1 MTPPRV
7 VDRYVRHPLDPVLY
21 LVGNVRD
28 DLDRL
33 AQVIPPPLPP
43 DDVPVHLPGRDV
55 VIARETNAQESLVIA
70 EVEVG
75 LAPVVEDVG
84 LAVLEGA
91 HGPGVDV
98 QVRID
103 LYGGD
108 AESTA
113 LEHPAHGGDG
123 HALAEA

>member
-1 MTPPRV
+1 M
-7 VDRYVRHPLDPVLY
+7 
-21 LVGNVRD
+21 
-28 DLDRL
+28 
-33 AQVIPPPLPP
+33 
-43 DDVPVHLPGRDV
+43 
-55 VIARETNAQESLVIA
+55 IARETHAQEALVVA

-75 LAPVVEDVG
+75 LAAIVEDVC

-103 LYGGD
+103 LDGGD
-108 AESTA
+108 AESAT

-123 HALAEA
+123 HALAEAGDDPAGDDDVLHFGLIFFVGK